1 MKTIRGHKLS
11 KSWLIRLLDAREGDF
26 KRTSYHQTT
35 ELENYCESTFGSLLC
50 LTLEALG
57 KPPPPPPHPSYLSP
71 STCFIDIKDVN
82 ADHAASHIG
91 KAQGIVTILR
101 ASGYYRSRRQVLI
114 PLDIL
119 MRV

>member
-1 MKTIRGHKLS
+1 MKFVVKTIRGHKLS

-57 KPPPPPPHPSYLSP
+57 KPLVPHISL
-71 STCFIDIKDVN
+71 
-82 ADHAASHIG
+82 
-91 KAQGIVTILR
+91 LLL
-101 ASGYYRSRRQVLI
+101 VL
-114 PLDIL
+114 
-119 MRV
+119 